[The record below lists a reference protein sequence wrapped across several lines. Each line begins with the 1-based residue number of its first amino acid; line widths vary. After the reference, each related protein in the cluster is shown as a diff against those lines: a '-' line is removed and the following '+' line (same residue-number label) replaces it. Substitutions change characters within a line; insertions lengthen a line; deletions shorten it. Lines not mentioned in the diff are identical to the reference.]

1 MCDNTKTCIFNAALF
16 LLSFNCE
23 TSKLKYETFCLVNIA
38 TMSVIKTLC
47 RFDLFSLYNWLTQL
61 EMFKIC
67 GSKEKSLTK

>member
-1 MCDNTKTCIFNAALF
+1 MCDNTKTCIFDAAVF

-47 RFDLFSLYNWLTQL
+47 RFDLFSL
-61 EMFKIC
+61 
-67 GSKEKSLTK
+67 